1 MIEEIQIGLLSHKV
15 EPIVVNWITLEI
27 KKGNDV

>member
-1 MIEEIQIGLLSHKV
+1 MIEEIQVELLLYKV
-15 EPIVVNWITLEI
+15 KPIVVNWITLEI